1 MNIDKDYR
9 EFLRRIAR
17 VLKALNVRIANE
29 ADIPMKSNLTRS
41 FQVKVRPDF
50 RRMQFLANDYLEYVD
65 KGRRAG
71 TRKVPINALLD
82 WITRY
87 NVVAPGKTPVQLA
100 FAIQQNIYKNGIE
113 PKPVLGR
120 MQQEM
125 VDTIADGMARE
136 LEKSIAD
143 EFVAQFK
150 V

>member
-9 EFLRRIAR
+9 EFLRRVVR
-17 VLKALNVRIANE
+17 VLKAQNVRIASE
-29 ADIPMKSNLTRS
+29 MDIPRKSNLIRS

-50 RRMQFLANDYLEYVD
+50 RRIQFFAFDYLEYVNS
-65 KGRRAG
+65 GRRAG
-71 TRKVPINALLD
+71 ARKVPINALLD

-87 NVVAPGKTPVQLA
+87 NITAPNKTPVQLA

-113 PKPVLGR
+113 PKPVLR
-120 MQQEM
+120 EMQESM